1 MLSERSALPGKGRP
15 QVPADIQHS
24 LQKKDGKMSATKR
37 IETSKTSCE
46 CGRGEFHFY
55 ACEADRWLFV
65 ENPLEKWFEM
75 HILCHTCSNLF
86 RKYRLTVASISDRE
100 SHWKL
105 TIPTPDQVPLHA

>member
-1 MLSERSALPGKGRP
+1 
-15 QVPADIQHS
+15 
-24 LQKKDGKMSATKR
+24 MSATKR

-65 ENPLEKWFEM
+65 ETPLEKWFEM
-75 HILCHTCSNLF
+75 HILCDTCSGLF
-86 RKYRLTVASISDRE
+86 RKYRLTVDSLHDNE

-105 TIPTPDQVPLHA
+105 KIPTADFVPPIHK